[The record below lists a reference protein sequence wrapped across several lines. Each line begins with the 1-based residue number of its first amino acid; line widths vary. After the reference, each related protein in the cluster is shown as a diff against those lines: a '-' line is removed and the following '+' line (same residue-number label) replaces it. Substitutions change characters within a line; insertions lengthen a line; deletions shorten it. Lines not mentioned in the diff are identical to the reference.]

1 MEKYTLSERKEELQ
15 KIRLQL
21 MTEISGKNWSQQFFT
36 EIIELLQQ
44 EEQKTDSA
52 IQKEGELSQEV
63 LQQEVLVAQKALEEA
78 LLQRQQ
84 DQEKVESDIQDNIIK
99 IRESI
104 QKLRRVSEE
113 TRESVQNKLNNYD
126 ELIVTTRTEL
136 NSNSPN
142 PH

>member
-1 MEKYTLSERKEELQ
+1 
-15 KIRLQL
+15 

-44 EEQKTDSA
+44 EEQKTDNA

-63 LQQEVLVAQKALEEA
+63 LQQEVWLHKALEEA

-113 TRESVQNKLNNYD
+113 TRESVQNKLNTYD
-126 ELIVTTRTEL
+126 ELILQQERNFT
-136 NSNSPN
+136 NSPN